1 MSVLV
6 LPLLPLLAAALVW
19 LTRRR
24 PALAAPVAVGSLVA
38 SMLLGFWAAATGP
51 VLDIAWSPAVQLSL
65 RVDGF
70 ARVMVVLVPFIAAP
84 IVAYA
89 AVTEPV
95 GRARLV
101 ALLLAFVAAMTLL
114 VVAAD
119 FVTLLIGWEL
129 VGATSWAL
137 IGHGWRDR
145 ANVEA
150 GTQAFLTTR
159 LGDLGLYVA
168 AGAVFAATGSFAFD
182 GLADAA
188 SPWREIVAGGVLLA
202 AAAKSAQVPF
212 SPWLFAAMAGPT
224 PVSALLH
231 SATLVAAG
239 AYLLIRLAPSLEGVV
254 WFLPV
259 VAIVGLTTALLG
271 GLVALVQT
279 HAKRALAASTSAQYG
294 LMFIAIGAGS
304 TAAAGAQLVTHAA
317 FKSLLFLAAGVAIH
331 ATGSMLLGR
340 LRLGRELPFV
350 AVATGVGA
358 LALAGLPPLGGAWSK
373 EAIVAAAVETSVA
386 LGIATF
392 AAGFLSALYVG
403 RFQLLAFGPDDG
415 GSGNGSRQLR
425 RPTATELAALAVLA
439 ATTIGLAILW
449 LPGTSDIVVD
459 LTGGELTT
467 GSAWEFFVAVGL
479 LLLAGFVV
487 LLLDR
492 RDRLL
497 DLGVPP
503 ALQAAVGDWFSLP
516 RATSALV
523 VAPTLRLSAA
533 LGRADDR
540 VVDAG
545 VRAAARIAQ
554 LVSSLV
560 ARRVEFSIDG
570 VVGATA
576 AVTMRTAAA
585 SRRADDAGVDGA
597 VEATGRGVGLAGR
610 HSRRLQTGQSH
621 HYFVIVAVGLVLIAV
636 ILFAA
641 PLIP

>member
-1 MSVLV
+1 ML
-6 LPLLPLLAAALVW
+6 LPLVPLLAAAVVWFTRGRPLV
-19 LTRRR
+19 
-24 PALAAPVAVGSLVA
+24 AATVAVGSLVA
-38 SMLLGFWAAATGP
+38 SIVLGIWAAATGP
-51 VLDIAWSPAVQLSL
+51 VLGIAWSPAIELSL

-89 AVTEPV
+89 AATEPA
-95 GRARLV
+95 GRARLL
-101 ALLLAFVAAMTLL
+101 ALMLTFVAAMTLL

-145 ANVEA
+145 ANVDA

-159 LGDLGLYVA
+159 LGDLGLYLA
-168 AGAVFAATGSFAFD
+168 AGATFAATGSFAFA
-182 GLADAA
+182 GLAQAA
-188 SPWREIVAGGVLLA
+188 APWHEIAAAGILVA

-239 AYLLIRLAPSLEGVV
+239 AYLLIRLAPALDAVA

-259 VAIVGLTTALLG
+259 VAIVGLVTALLG
-271 GLVALVQT
+271 GIAALAQT
-279 HAKRALAASTSAQYG
+279 HMKRVLAASTSAQYG
-294 LMFIAIGAGS
+294 LMFIAVGAGS

-331 ATGSMLLGR
+331 ATGSQFLGGR
-340 LRLGRELPFV
+340 RLGRSLPLV

-373 EAIVAAAVETSVA
+373 EAIVAAAIETSVA
-386 LGIATF
+386 LGVATL
-392 AAGFLSALYVG
+392 AAGFLSAVYVG
-403 RFQLLAFGPDDG
+403 RFQLLAFGTG
-415 GSGNGSRQLR
+415 GLPGRIR
-425 RPTATELAALAVLA
+425 RPTLTEAAALAVLA
-439 ATTIGLAILW
+439 VTTMALAILW
-449 LPGTSDIVVD
+449 LPGASDVVVGF
-459 LTGGELTT
+459 TGGELAA
-467 GSAWEFFVAVGL
+467 GSAWEFVVAVGL
-479 LLLAGFVV
+479 LVAAGFVV
-487 LLLDR
+487 VLLDR
-492 RDRLL
+492 RGRLL
-497 DLGVPP
+497 DLGLRPSM
-503 ALQAAVGDWFSLP
+503 QAAIGDWWSLP

-533 LGRADDR
+533 IARADDR
-540 VVDAG
+540 VIDAG
-545 VRAAARIAQ
+545 VRAAARLAGF
-554 LVSSLV
+554 VSSLA

-570 VVGATA
+570 IVGAGA
-576 AVTMRTAAA
+576 AATMITAAA
-585 SRRADDAGVDGA
+585 SRRLDDTGVDGA
-597 VEATGRGVGLAGR
+597 VEAAGSGVGLAG
-610 HSRRLQTGQSH
+610 HQSRRLQTGLTH
-621 HYFVIVAVGLVLIAV
+621 HYFVLVAVGLVLIAL

-641 PLIP
+641 R

>member
-1 MSVLV
+1 MNVLI
-6 LPLLPLLAAALVW
+6 LPLLPLAAAALVW
-19 LTRRR
+19 ITRAR
-24 PALAAPVAVGSLVA
+24 PGFAGPVAVGALLA
-38 SMLLGFWAAATGP
+38 SIVVGAWAAVTEP
-51 VLDIAWSPAVQLSL
+51 VLSFAWSPAIELSI

-70 ARVMVVLVPFIAAP
+70 ARVMVVLVPFISAVV
-84 IVAYA
+84 VAYA
-89 AVTEPV
+89 AVTETT
-95 GRARLV
+95 GRARLL
-101 ALLLAFVAAMTLL
+101 ALMLTFVAAMLLL

-119 FVTLLIGWEL
+119 FVTLLIAWEL

-145 ANVEA
+145 PNVEA

-159 LGDLGLYVA
+159 LGDLGLYIA

-202 AAAKSAQVPF
+202 AAAKSAQLPF

-340 LRLGRELPFV
+340 LRLGRALPLVGV
-350 AVATGVGA
+350 AAGIGA
-358 LALAGLPPLGGAWSK
+358 LALAGVPPLGGAWSK
-373 EAIVAAAVETSVA
+373 EAIVAAAIETSVA
-386 LGIATF
+386 LGIATL

-403 RFQLLAFGPDDG
+403 RFQLLAFGLDR
-415 GSGNGSRQLR
+415 GSGSGSRQLR
-425 RPTATELAALAVLA
+425 RPTSTELAALAVLA

-449 LPGTSDIVVD
+449 LPATSDVVLD
-459 LTGGELTT
+459 LTGGELKT
-467 GSAWEFFVAVGL
+467 GSAWEFLVAVGL

-487 LLLDR
+487 VLLDR
-492 RDRLL
+492 RGRLL
-497 DLGVPP
+497 DVGVRP
-503 ALQAAVGDWFSLP
+503 ALQAAVGDWLLLP

-576 AVTMRTAAA
+576 AATMRTAAA

-597 VEATGRGVGLAGR
+597 VEATGRGVGLAG
-610 HSRRLQTGQSH
+610 HQSRRLQTGQSH